1 MRGKGVTE
9 GREQLGDEVNERGGE
24 RGMGGE

>member
-1 MRGKGVTE
+1 MRGKGVNE
-9 GREQLGDEVNERGGE
+9 VSEQLGDEVNERGGE